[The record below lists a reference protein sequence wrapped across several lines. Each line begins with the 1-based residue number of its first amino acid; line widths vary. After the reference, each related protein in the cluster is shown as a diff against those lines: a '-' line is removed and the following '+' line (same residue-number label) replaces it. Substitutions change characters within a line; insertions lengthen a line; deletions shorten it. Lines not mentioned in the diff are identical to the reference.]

1 MISKKDFQIGGFQKL
16 TLLDYPGGKVS
27 AMVFTIGCNMR
38 CPFCH
43 NYELVEDTDKIEELV
58 DPEEVIDYLKK
69 RKGVLDG
76 LVITGGEPTLQRGLK
91 DFIKEVKEETGLLVK
106 LDSNG
111 LNPNVLK
118 ELIDEN
124 LIDYI
129 AMDIKNDFENY
140 GTITGIANISTERI
154 KESIKILEEGKVEYE
169 FRTTVIKDFH
179 TLERL
184 KNIVNFINKD
194 SNYFLQQFII
204 SDNVPNKELKYYT
217 DEELINIG
225 EELKIIHPNL
235 KVRGIKSNND

>member
-1 MISKKDFQIGGFQKL
+1 MISKKDFQIGGLQKL
-16 TLLDYPGGKVS
+16 TLLDYPGKVS

-43 NYELVEDTDKIEELV
+43 NYELVEDIDKIKDLV
-58 DPEEVIDYLKK
+58 DPQEVIDYLKK

-76 LVITGGEPTLQRGLK
+76 IVITGGEPTLQRGLK
-91 DFIKEVKEETGLLVK
+91 DFIKTIKEETGLLVK

-118 ELIDEN
+118 ELIDEQ
-124 LIDYI
+124 LVDYV
-129 AMDIKNDFENY
+129 AMDIKNDFANY
-140 GTITGIANISTERI
+140 SGITGIANLPVDRL

-179 TLERL
+179 TIERL
-184 KNIVNFINKD
+184 KNIVGFIKKE

-204 SDNVPNKELKYYT
+204 SENVPNKKLTYYT
-217 DEELINIG
+217 EEELINIG
-225 EELKIIHPNL
+225 EELKTIHPNL
-235 KVRGIKSNND
+235 KIRGLKNSKD

>member
-1 MISKKDFQIGGFQKL
+1 MISKSDFQIGGFQKL

-27 AMVFTIGCNMR
+27 AMIFTIGCNMR

-43 NYELVEDTDKIEELV
+43 NYELVKDADKIKDLV
-58 DPEEVIDYLKK
+58 DPQEVIDYLKK

-76 LVITGGEPTLQRGLK
+76 LVISGGEPTLQRGLK

-111 LNPNVLK
+111 LNPKVLK
-118 ELIDEN
+118 ELIDEK
-124 LIDYI
+124 LVDYV

-140 GTITGIANISTERI
+140 GIITGVANIATDNL
-154 KESIKILEEGKVEYE
+154 KESIAILEEGKVKYE

-179 TLERL
+179 TLDRL
-184 KNIVNFINKD
+184 KNIVKFIKKD

-204 SDNVPNKELKYYT
+204 SDNVPNKNLSYYT

-225 EELKIIHPNL
+225 EELKTIHPNL
-235 KVRGIKSNND
+235 RVRGVKSSND

>member
-1 MISKKDFQIGGFQKL
+1 MVSKNEFQIGGLQKL
-16 TLLDYPGGKVS
+16 TLLDYPGKVS

-43 NYELVEDTDKIEELV
+43 NYELVKDADKIKDLV
-58 DPEEVIDYLKK
+58 DPQEVIDYLKK

-111 LNPNVLK
+111 LNPTILK
-118 ELIDEN
+118 ELIDEK
-124 LIDYI
+124 LVDYV

-140 GTITGIANISTERI
+140 GTITGIANLPTNRI
-154 KESIKILEEGKVEYE
+154 QESINILEESDIEYE

-179 TLERL
+179 TLDRL
-184 KNIVNFINKD
+184 KNIVNFIKKD

-204 SDNVPNKELKYYT
+204 SENVPNKNLKYYT

-225 EELKIIHPNL
+225 KELKEIHPNI
-235 KVRGIKSNND
+235 KVRGIRISNE